1 MILDF
6 IEIGTS
12 DFDTE
17 IQKNNNRSGISI
29 DPIKYY
35 LDKLPSKSN
44 CLKLNVAISDYNGK
58 AKVFYIP
65 EEKIIKHNLCSWV
78 KGCNSLFTYHPTV
91 YKLCLEKG
99 LDVETTFTSYE
110 VDVKTLMTIILE
122 NNISKIKYLKI
133 DTEGH
138 DVVILKK
145 FYEDIITHKKNNLL
159 PSKILFA

>member
-1 MILDF
+1 M
-6 IEIGTS
+6 
-12 DFDTE
+12 
-17 IQKNNNRSGISI
+17 
-29 DPIKYY
+29 
-35 LDKLPSKSN
+35 
-44 CLKLNVAISDYNGK
+44 CLLA
-58 AKVFYIP
+58 FQ
-65 EEKIIKHNLCSWV
+65 H
-78 KGCNSLFTYHPTV
+78 TYHPTV

-159 PSKILFA
+159 PSKILFESNELSDPDAVTNIINLYRNIGYKLVSRGSDTILSL